1 MCFIQEPVDVE
12 EGGGELV
19 EDEGEAVVV
28 AEGALEMY
36 PNISLDSSS
45 HHLKVWGWY

>member
-1 MCFIQEPVDVE
+1 MDVE

-28 AEGALEMY
+28 AEWALER
-36 PNISLDSSS
+36 
-45 HHLKVWGWY
+45 KVFHVNFVSCLEVWIGNEND

>member
-1 MCFIQEPVDVE
+1 MDVE

-28 AEGALEMY
+28 AEGALRIGVRITTPVETVE
-36 PNISLDSSS
+36 L
-45 HHLKVWGWY
+45 G

>member
-1 MCFIQEPVDVE
+1 MNVE

-28 AEGALEMY
+28 AEWALIRY
-36 PNISLDSSS
+36 QDLSLA
-45 HHLKVWGWY
+45 